1 MKLELAI
8 QRLRRNSQAF
18 HSLLGGLGQ
27 DHHDKQVVR
36 WTPAPGKWSLLQL
49 VNHLADEE
57 REDFKVRLDHVLHK
71 PGVEWP
77 SIDPEGWVES
87 RDYAAQD
94 YGPSLERFLAERQR
108 SLEWLGTL
116 SDPDWS
122 ASYNHPAFGTLRA
135 GDLMASWVA
144 HDHLHMRQALGLM
157 QGSLC
162 AAVEP
167 YSTDYAGTW

>member
-1 MKLELAI
+1 MKLALCV
-8 QRLRRNSQAF
+8 QRLRRNAQAF
-18 HSLLGGLGQ
+18 HSLLGGLEQ
-27 DHHDKQVVR
+27 DHADTNIVR
-36 WTPAPGKWSLLQL
+36 WVPAPGSWSLLLL

-57 REDFKVRLDHVLHK
+57 RDDFKVRLDHVLHK
-71 PGVEWP
+71 PGVDWP
-77 SIDPEGWVES
+77 AIDPEGWVES

-116 SDPDWS
+116 DEPDWS
-122 ASYNHPAFGTLRA
+122 LSHRHPALGLLSA

-162 AAVEP
+162 EAVEP
-167 YSTDYAGTW
+167 HTTAYAGDW